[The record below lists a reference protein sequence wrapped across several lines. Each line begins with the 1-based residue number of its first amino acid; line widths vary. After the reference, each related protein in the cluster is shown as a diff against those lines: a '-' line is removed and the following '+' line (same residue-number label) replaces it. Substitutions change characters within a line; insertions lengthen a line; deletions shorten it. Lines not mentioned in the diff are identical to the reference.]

1 MERTIRLLISYDGS
15 NYHGWQRQ
23 RQEMTIQ
30 GELERHL
37 AVLCGHRVALHGAGR
52 TDAGVHALGMT
63 AHFHTAVPI
72 PLQAFDR
79 GLNSRLPRDIRI
91 LGAEEVP
98 ATFHSRFSA
107 SAKTYRYDFFTGE
120 IQEPSTRLYMAHY
133 PGPFQQDILATALKT
148 IIGTHDFAS
157 FERTGSRDRKSS
169 AGRGAVRTLLHACC
183 YPKFCTGPHRWSI
196 RLTGDGFLR
205 QMVRIIA
212 GTLIEIGQGRRAPA
226 DMEQILVSKDRS
238 KAGSTAPACGLFL
251 EKIYYDQ
258 AHLRRQDRL

>member
-37 AVLCGHRVALHGAGR
+37 AVLCRHRVALHGAGR

-79 GLNSRLPRDIRI
+79 GLNSLLPRDIRV

-98 ATFHSRFSA
+98 STFHSRFSA

-169 AGRGAVRTLLHACC
+169 AGRGAVRTLFHACC
-183 YPKFCTGPHRWSI
+183 YPKLGTGPDCWSI

-212 GTLIEIGQGRRAPA
+212 GTLIEIGQGRHAPH
-226 DMEQILVSKDRS
+226 DMEQILAAKDRG
-238 KAGSTAPACGLFL
+238 KACPTAPACGLFL

-258 AHLRRQDRL
+258 THLRRQDRL